1 MACALAQAEP
11 HRLEFLYINAN
22 EGTASGGHAALRFD
36 RDVYHFQHVPPGL
49 LRITRDDFPRF
60 RTLYGDAEN
69 RSIFAHRIAVSEDTW
84 QFLRDGFNRRLLIE
98 DEHFGQLE
106 GLERDMA
113 LLRQQLEQTGKP
125 QRTVEISLKG
135 AGLFAPPQTGHPGPA
150 VTTNTASAGLRER
163 IRAKLG
169 QAAFDGLGARL
180 RDELAQLQALDELPD
195 PASLDVQR
203 FQPARYGYAERFL
216 DRLGTLHAWQVLMR
230 AAPLQPG
237 ALLRPRG
244 PEFALS
250 PARRA
255 GLLAFRNRLENALAA
270 LPAASHRQWGYA
282 LLVGMARLAAIDA
295 TLAEGRLMVL
305 NLAVEGGPQG
315 LRREDVLQRAQKEFA
330 SALAGLETASEVD
343 ERAYGRL
350 ERSANLLIH
359 AGNPSLRADDRLPLL
374 SLLPQR
380 PAPVRAIASHMPTP
394 QLAGQLARLEAAAK
408 AYRDRLAELY
418 PYHLITANCVSEL
431 FRSVDAILASGGAA
445 GGPKIAAAESRRRLG
460 GHVDPGF
467 PNSIPFVA
475 FRAVAAHWNLAET
488 YELPSWR
495 HRKLQDARNESGW
508 LADVRESNVLS
519 ASLYRWHP
527 EDAAFLVFTD
537 AQPWLGLLGGPVN
550 AAIGLGQGV
559 AGLATLPWDAGRNL
573 RQGAKGFLISL
584 PETVF
589 FGIRK
594 GSYPEH
600 RSGIAGL
607 SATTD

>member
-1 MACALAQAEP
+1 M
-11 HRLEFLYINAN
+11 
-22 EGTASGGHAALRFD
+22 
-36 RDVYHFQHVPPGL
+36 
-49 LRITRDDFPRF
+49 RITRDDFPRF
-60 RTLYGDAEN
+60 RSLYGDAEN

-84 QFLRDGFNRRLLIE
+84 QLLRDGFNRRLLIE

-106 GLERDMA
+106 GLERDVA
-113 LLRQQLEQTGKP
+113 LLRQQLAQAKDP
-125 QRTVEISLKG
+125 ARAVELSLKG
-135 AGLFAPPQTGHPGPA
+135 TGLFAPPQAGLPD
-150 VTTNTASAGLRER
+150 SANSAIVGLRER

-169 QAAFDGLGARL
+169 QAAYDGLGRRL
-180 RDELAQLQALDELPD
+180 RDELERLQALDELPD
-195 PASLDVQR
+195 PAALDAQR

-216 DRLGTLHAWQVLMR
+216 DRLSTLHAWEVLAR

-244 PEFALS
+244 PEFALT

-255 GLLAFRNRLENALAA
+255 GLLAFRNRLEHALAA
-270 LPAASHRQWGYA
+270 LPSSPHRQWGYA

-305 NLAVEGGPQG
+305 NLAVEGSLPG
-315 LRREDVLQRAQKEFA
+315 LRRKDVLQRAQKEFA
-330 SALAGLETASEVD
+330 SALAGLDPPSQVD

-350 ERSANLLIH
+350 ERSANRLIH
-359 AGNPSLRADDRLPLL
+359 AGNPSPRAHDRLPLL

-380 PAPVRAIASHMPTP
+380 PARVRAVAPRMPAP

-408 AYRDRLAELY
+408 AYRDKLAELY
-418 PYHLITANCVSEL
+418 PYHLISANCVSEL
-431 FRSVDAILASGGAA
+431 FRSVDAILASAGAA
-445 GGPKIAAAESRRRLG
+445 GRRESQVSESRRRLG

-475 FRAVAAHWNLAET
+475 FRAVAAHWNVAET

-495 HRKLQDARNESGW
+495 HRKLQDARNASGW
-508 LADVRESNVLS
+508 LADVQESNVLS

-537 AQPWLGLLGGPVN
+537 AQPWLGLLGGPIN
-550 AAIGLGQGV
+550 AAIGLGQGL
-559 AGLATLPWDAGRNL
+559 AGLATLPWDAGHNL

-600 RSGIAGL
+600 RPGIAGL
-607 SATTD
+607 PD